1 MSFTVITIFR
11 KTTLIQRDSSS
22 GFDSSTAIA
31 NSIGSS
37 STNSIA
43 STCGTNSSFAST
55 CGTSSPSGSSIIT
68 AINNGTN
75 NGTTITDGAS
85 GNSTRSKKVRFV
97 EEVRGWGRL
106 DSRQWR
112 EVRRKER
119 REAQFFLCRV
129 PREQE

>member
-11 KTTLIQRDSSS
+11 KTALIQRVSSS

-55 CGTSSPSGSSIIT
+55 CGTSSTNASIIT
-68 AINNGTN
+68 AINNGTI
-75 NGTTITDGAS
+75 NGTTIIDGAS
-85 GNSTRSKKVRFV
+85 SNSTRSKKVRFV

-106 DSRQWR
+106 NSRQWR